1 MTHIQ
6 KSYSYRE
13 TTAKVFKFIF
23 YSLIILYVYFDHIHS
38 PPQLLPC
45 PPCLLTHLTSCAF
58 SPDPH
63 HKYKI
68 KPMESRLCWLATVT
82 REGFVQS
89 VAILWKTVHC
99 LSPSSRKRDVVPT
112 LLCAEIM
119 SSLSLCGSCACCH
132 SLCEVIRASALLCLE
147 DILSLK
153 PSIASDSY
161 NLSASSS
168 M

>member
-1 MTHIQ
+1 MWSTEEVQ
-6 KSYSYRE
+6 GQ
-13 TTAKVFKFIF
+13 
-23 YSLIILYVYFDHIHS
+23 LYIERASHKKRASDVAQWLDA
-38 PPQLLPC
+38 
-45 PPCLLTHLTSCAF
+45 CLAWTRSWVWSFTLTSCAF

-119 SSLSLCGSCACCH
+119 SSLSLCGSCACYH